1 MPWTVRIEITK
12 DHIPQVI
19 AAMIAGRDELAK
31 GVAEAAERY
40 AKEFVPVLSGALK
53 ISIHTSGGGGE
64 YEVTADSME
73 GGAPRAYAGYVEY
86 GTSKMAP
93 QPYMTPAYHAAKA
106 TALPVE
112 EAKFIA
118 KIEAAAG

>member
-1 MPWTVRIEITK
+1 MATHIEIIK
-12 DHIPQVI
+12 DNIPQVI
-19 AAMIAGRDELAK
+19 AAILAGRDELGK
-31 GVAEAAERY
+31 GVADAIEKY
-40 AKEFVPVLSGALK
+40 AKDFVPVLTGALK
-53 ISIHTSGGGGE
+53 ISIRSSGGGGT
-64 YEVTADSME
+64 YEITADSME
-73 GGAPRAYAGYVEY
+73 GGAPRSYAGYVEY

-93 QPYMTPAYHAAKA
+93 QPYMTPAYEAGKA